1 MKLDEYYQLHP
12 ELFPESISKGY
23 HLHGFTRFSTKMNL
37 RFRRILID
45 PKGVR
50 SCYNVYPSFVMPFMR
65 GKTDDLE
72 KMLFLSKFGVPSWA
86 LAYVFDKSVMYCYR
100 AITSI
105 SGFSLVGT
113 TIKQAEKLP
122 NDLVA
127 DEKHSRVNG
136 EKAYVAT
143 TVANECILG
152 VGMSDTADELGLES
166 AYAAFKSEA
175 IDINQDYQPKTV
187 NT

>member
-1 MKLDEYYQLHP
+1 M
-12 ELFPESISKGY
+12 
-23 HLHGFTRFSTKMNL
+23 
-37 RFRRILID
+37 
-45 PKGVR
+45 
-50 SCYNVYPSFVMPFMR
+50 
-65 GKTDDLE
+65 
-72 KMLFLSKFGVPSWA
+72 
-86 LAYVFDKSVMYCYR
+86 
-100 AITSI
+100 
-105 SGFSLVGT
+105 VGT

-187 NT
+187 NTDGWLATKKVWKTYFPVSK